1 MTEKE
6 LMAGVIDTARILGYR
21 VAHFRSVPVKR
32 GGRVVWQ
39 TPVQADGAGWPDL
52 AICGHGRL
60 LFVET
65 KVGKNT
71 LSAEQAAWLEALR
84 AAGQEA
90 YVWTEHEWDSGEI
103 EACLK
108 RGTRHEV
115 AGSEAA

>member
-1 MTEKE
+1 
-6 LMAGVIDTARILGYR
+6 MAGVIDVARILGYK

-65 KVGKNT
+65 KVGKNV

-90 YVWTEHEWDSGEI
+90 YVLTDAEWASGEI
-103 EACLK
+103 EAILK
-108 RGTRHEV
+108 RGTRHE
-115 AGSEAA
+115 AKAAAA